1 MSSTKRKRKQPQP
14 AWLRLKAAPRV
25 ATRELDDVQPAP
37 ERMRAADRSQGPPYL
52 LDKAQVCAI
61 ANVSFPTVW
70 AWMRAGQ
77 FPRSRVVGGKSMW
90 VSTEIEAWMAA
101 LPVRPLKGDDV
112 PHGGGV
118 NENLQ

>member
-1 MSSTKRKRKQPQP
+1 MSSTKRKRPQP
-14 AWLRLKAAPRV
+14 AWLRFKAAPRV

-37 ERMRAADRSQGPPYL
+37 ERMRSQGPPHL

-90 VSTEIEAWMAA
+90 LSTEIEDWLTS
-101 LPVRPLKGDDV
+101 LPVRKLKGD
-112 PHGGGV
+112 
-118 NENLQ
+118 EEAA